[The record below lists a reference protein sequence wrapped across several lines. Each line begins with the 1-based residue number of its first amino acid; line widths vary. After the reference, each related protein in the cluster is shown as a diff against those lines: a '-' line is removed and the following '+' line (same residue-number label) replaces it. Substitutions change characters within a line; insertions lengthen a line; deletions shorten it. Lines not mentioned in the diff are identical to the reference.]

1 MRSSGLTL
9 MAVFAHPDDEAFGTG
24 GTLARYAAEGCDVYV
39 VMATRGEAGEIA
51 VPELTTP
58 ADLPYVREQEL
69 RCACEIYG
77 IHPPRFLEYPDGLLA
92 IIHQGQAVGKL
103 VRLIRELRPQV
114 LVTFGPD
121 GIYGHYDHI
130 AVHRWATIAFDLA
143 SDPECFPGQ
152 LANGCDPHLVSKLYF
167 RVLSEDRLA
176 AMSEDEGPRAVMMDG
191 VPFPLV
197 ARPRDEITTII
208 DVADYAETKL
218 AGLRCHVSQ
227 IGYEPPFGES
237 AEELIRKPWFYQETF
252 ELTRSTVGWPEEL
265 EIDLF
270 AGLR

>member
-1 MRSSGLTL
+1 MRSKGLTL

-24 GTLARYAAEGCDVYV
+24 GVLAKYASQGCQVYLV
-39 VMATRGEAGEIA
+39 TATRGEAGEIA

-77 IHPPRFLEYPDGLLA
+77 IHPPRFLEYPDGLLP

-103 VRLIRELRPQV
+103 VRLIRELKPQV

-152 LANGCDPHLVSKLYF
+152 LAINRDFHQVSKLYF

-176 AMSEDEGPRAVMMDG
+176 AMSEDGGRRAVMMDG

-227 IGYEPPFGES
+227 VGYEPPFGES
-237 AEELIRKPWFYQETF
+237 AEEVIREPWFYQETF
-252 ELTRSTVGWPEEL
+252 ELARSTIGCPEEL
-265 EIDLF
+265 ETDLF